1 MGTTDCHHC
10 QDRADLGFEGPCME
24 HDPTPDDLV
33 LRSKGITFGTA
44 GRADFHGDQ
53 GTIRERTDELF
64 ANAKKYG
71 NEPPEYVG
79 PRSKMRPYSELAAE

>member
-1 MGTTDCHHC
+1 MAGCKHNIDMGFDYPCIDC
-10 QDRADLGFEGPCME
+10 
-24 HDPTPDDLV
+24 DPTPDDPI
-33 LRSKGITFGTA
+33 LRSKGLGFGTA
-44 GRADFHGDQ
+44 GRHEFHNS
-53 GTIRERTDELF
+53 TIAERTREIF

>member
-1 MGTTDCHHC
+1 MDPCDHIQHHGMLKC
-10 QDRADLGFEGPCME
+10 PGLTQRELE
-24 HDPTPDDLV
+24 
-33 LRSKGITFGTA
+33 FGEKVKSVGLQFTA
-44 GRADFHGDQ
+44 GRSDFHGDE
-53 GTIRERTDELF
+53 GTLRERQAEIM